1 MGATNVYKHVC
12 VWKKQ
17 WREREGG
24 REGGREGQG
33 RKRANTRTTDST
45 RARARAR
52 ACPFSAC
59 VQVARVPATS
69 AISVASDGLDRPRKR
84 LSLAPAATSSSSSSS
99 PDRTRTSGGKEPSS
113 SACQSVRRGCS
124 CGPRYSSTKKR
135 QTDLSRK
142 RDREKEHCLG
152 VRAHLPRGDDTYYT
166 PNGSAYV

>member
-1 MGATNVYKHVC
+1 MCVC
-12 VWKKQ
+12 GKNSGEK
-17 WREREGG
+17 EREGG
-24 REGGREGQG
+24 REGGTGAQEG
-33 RKRANTRTTDST
+33 KYTDDGLDAS
-45 RARARAR
+45 ARAR